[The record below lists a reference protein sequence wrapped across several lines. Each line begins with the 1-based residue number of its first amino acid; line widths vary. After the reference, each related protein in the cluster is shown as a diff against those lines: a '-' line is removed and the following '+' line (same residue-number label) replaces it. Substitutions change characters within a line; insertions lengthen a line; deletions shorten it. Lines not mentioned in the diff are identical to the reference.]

1 MTSSDPHP
9 YPMVEPVAPR
19 VSSANWVAVAAVGL
33 LRTARHV
40 LVTAPRTGMRAVLA
54 EFRGLGG
61 ERSREAPL
69 ARGMAELVCAL
80 LEEDRAEALPDDENF
95 FHLVGTH
102 GLILLL
108 AVIEVRAGRDEVERT
123 CATQAGQMRWNRQFV
138 ELARAV
144 WLGRAERTREAE
156 NAVRAAIESSAPFP
170 MGRHLGLRLVADAAM
185 AGSWGDP
192 ADWLAQAEEY
202 FFHRGLTAVASAGPA
217 PTGSR
222 GACARWV

>member
-1 MTSSDPHP
+1 MASSDPHP

-108 AVIEVRAGRDEVERT
+108 AVIEVRAGRDEEERT

-144 WLGRAERTREAE
+144 WLAGPSEPGRPRTRCGPRSRARLRSRW
-156 NAVRAAIESSAPFP
+156 AVTSDCGWSRMPRWPAAGAI
-170 MGRHLGLRLVADAAM
+170 R
-185 AGSWGDP
+185 
-192 ADWLAQAEEY
+192 
-202 FFHRGLTAVASAGPA
+202 
-217 PTGSR
+217 PTGWPRPRSTSSTA
-222 GACARWV
+222 G